1 VARLPVIVGF
11 GGVNPAGRL
20 SLHHAY
26 RRMVID
32 KLGAE
37 IQDQTYRSL
46 AQLMNLQS
54 DPKDA
59 DARAYMR
66 DHTLIRR
73 IEHFDTNAIYW
84 QRSAVLTGDDNAMRF
99 RVSKRHMPDHVPA
112 NWHVTAA
119 GDRDVVVTVDGGLEV
134 LLPDLRT
141 SRVTSAGQLPTGF
154 DPAALYQSR
163 SHPRALQLAI
173 YGASDAIRSL
183 GIDWSVLRSTV
194 APDQFSVYAGSAMGQ
209 LDVNGFGGLLQ
220 AGLNGKR
227 ATSKQ
232 TPLGMSEMAG
242 DFVNA
247 YVLGTVGHTGTA
259 IGACATW
266 LYNLRLGVEDIM
278 SGRARVAV
286 IGNSEAPVTPE
297 VIEGFRTMGALAE
310 DEALMALDGRTDAPD
325 NRRACRPFSDNCG
338 FTLGESSVFAILMD
352 DELAVELGANV
363 LGAAVGVYVNADG
376 FKKSIPG
383 PGIGNYLTMAK
394 AMATARAI
402 LGEEAVRNRS
412 YVQAHGTG
420 TPQNRVTESHILNEM
435 AKTFGIERWLIA
447 AVKAYLGH
455 SLGPASGDQLS
466 AVLGAW
472 EFGVVPGITTIDHVA
487 ADVHASHLRIE
498 NQHVEIDPANMD
510 IALVNSKGF
519 GGNNAT
525 GLFLS
530 PTVTRRMLER
540 KHGKAAL
547 RRHADRNEPVAAA
560 LREYD
565 ERVMHGDLR
574 PIYQFGEGVLEGT
587 DLEIT
592 TAALQIPGY
601 DNPLDL
607 QVTNPF
613 DDMTG

>member
-1 VARLPVIVGF
+1 
-11 GGVNPAGRL
+11 
-20 SLHHAY
+20 
-26 RRMVID
+26 
-32 KLGAE
+32 
-37 IQDQTYRSL
+37 
-46 AQLMNLQS
+46 
-54 DPKDA
+54 
-59 DARAYMR
+59 
-66 DHTLIRR
+66 
-73 IEHFDTNAIYW
+73 
-84 QRSAVLTGDDNAMRF
+84 
-99 RVSKRHMPDHVPA
+99 
-112 NWHVTAA
+112 
-119 GDRDVVVTVDGGLEV
+119 
-134 LLPDLRT
+134 
-141 SRVTSAGQLPTGF
+141 
-154 DPAALYQSR
+154 
-163 SHPRALQLAI
+163 
-173 YGASDAIRSL
+173 
-183 GIDWSVLRSTV
+183 
-194 APDQFSVYAGSAMGQ
+194 
-209 LDVNGFGGLLQ
+209 
-220 AGLNGKR
+220 
-227 ATSKQ
+227 
-232 TPLGMSEMAG
+232 
-242 DFVNA
+242 
-247 YVLGTVGHTGTA
+247 
-259 IGACATW
+259 
-266 LYNLRLGVEDIM
+266 M

-487 ADVHASHLRIE
+487 ADVHASHLPIE